1 MRPTR
6 GEAPYGAAKA
16 AVIALTSSAALEYAP
31 TVRVNCV
38 SPGLIETPLTAPLL
52 ADEAAR
58 RAFDAST
65 PLGRVGTAQDVADVV
80 AFLCSDRAAYVT
92 GVNIPV
98 DGGSLLPSAQVDASL
113 RAILSRFE

>member
-1 MRPTR
+1 
-6 GEAPYGAAKA
+6 
-16 AVIALTSSAALEYAP
+16 
-31 TVRVNCV
+31 
-38 SPGLIETPLTAPLL
+38 
-52 ADEAAR
+52 
-58 RAFDAST
+58 
-65 PLGRVGTAQDVADVV
+65 VGTAQDVADVV